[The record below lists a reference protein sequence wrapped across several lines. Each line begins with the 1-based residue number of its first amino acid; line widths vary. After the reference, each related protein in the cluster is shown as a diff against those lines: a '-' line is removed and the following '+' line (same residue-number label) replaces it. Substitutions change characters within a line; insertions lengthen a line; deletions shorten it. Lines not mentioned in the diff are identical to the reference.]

1 MLRTSGATPPPHAIE
16 ATNDRITLARRQY
29 TVMSEQIDA
38 VLVGVYAPAIESGGP
53 RVVRDVTNT
62 TVVLIIVAGLG
73 LLIGLIVSRL
83 SVPRRTHNIASCRHA
98 KKRRT
103 DAARTAHESRLA
115 RSLEFART
123 EDSALDTVSRAL
135 RELFPDRTTELLL
148 ADSSRAHL
156 RQVITTDGDG
166 LNGCTVGTPHDC
178 PAVTKGHGLQFES
191 SEGYDVCPHFATAA
205 SPLVRRYACPLP
217 STARPQVCCIRSD
230 RSTRTWIATQWHSSS

>member
-1 MLRTSGATPPPHAIE
+1 MRAAWLESVATVKSDLMLRTSLATPPPRAIE
-16 ATNDRITLARRQY
+16 ATNERIALARRQY
-29 TVMSEQIDA
+29 TVMAEQIDA

-62 TVVLIIVAGLG
+62 TVVLITVAGLG
-73 LLIGLIVSRL
+73 LLIGLVVSRL
-83 SVPRRTHNIASCRHA
+83 SVRAAYAQHRGLQAREEA
-98 KKRRT
+98 QQA

-135 RELFPDRTTELLL
+135 REMFPERTTELLL

-166 LNGCTVGTPHDC
+166 LNGCTVGTP
-178 PAVTKGHGLQFES
+178 
-191 SEGYDVCPHFATAA
+191 
-205 SPLVRRYACPLP
+205 
-217 STARPQVCCIRSD
+217 
-230 RSTRTWIATQWHSSS
+230 